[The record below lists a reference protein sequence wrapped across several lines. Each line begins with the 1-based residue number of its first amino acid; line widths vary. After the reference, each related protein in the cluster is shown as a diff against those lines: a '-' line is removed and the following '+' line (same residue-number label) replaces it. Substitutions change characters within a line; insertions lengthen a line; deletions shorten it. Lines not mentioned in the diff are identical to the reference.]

1 VFTFS
6 DTFLALRIRIRDMR
20 LLNRRSLLCA
30 AGMVVIASL
39 SSAQDHGYT
48 PADVENGTR
57 LYQASCAGCHGL
69 NGDGI
74 PGIDLARGQ
83 FQRATSD
90 TELIG
95 IIRAGIPGTTMPP
108 SGFAEAQAATIVA
121 YLRSMAPSAP
131 RTALEGALVAAA
143 GAARGRSLFTGK
155 GQCAGCHRVNGVG
168 PRVAPDLSEVGAI
181 RAVPEL
187 RQKLLDPSALM
198 RAGNRFVEAV
208 ARDGTR
214 ITGRLLNQDSF
225 SIQLID
231 SSERL
236 VSLPKSNLRE
246 FGFMRTSPM
255 PSYRDKLTPDEVG
268 DLVSY
273 LISLK
278 GIRP

>member
-1 VFTFS
+1 MRVFPRRLVGGAGVLLVAS
-6 DTFLALRIRIRDMR
+6 ALAL
-20 LLNRRSLLCA
+20 A
-30 AGMVVIASL
+30 A
-39 SSAQDHGYT
+39 QEHGYT

-57 LYQASCAGCHGL
+57 LYQSSCAGCHGP

-83 FQRATSD
+83 FRRATSD
-90 TELIG
+90 TELIA

-121 YLRSMAPSAP
+121 YLRSMGPSAP
-131 RTALEGALVAAA
+131 RTASGSDATIAVA
-143 GAARGRSLFTGK
+143 GAARGKALFTGK

-187 RQKLLDPSALM
+187 QQKLLDPSALM
-198 RAGNRFVEAV
+198 RPGNRFVEAV
-208 ARDGTR
+208 TRDGAR

-231 SSERL
+231 SGERL
-236 VSLPKSNLRE
+236 VSLAKSNLRE
-246 FGFMRTSPM
+246 FAFMRTSPM
-255 PSYRDKLTPDEVG
+255 PAYRDTLTADELG

-273 LISLK
+273 LVSLK
-278 GIRP
+278 EIRP